1 MRRGFPL
8 ALALFALP
16 LMAAACGDDD
26 AAKDSPAAAASSVK
40 TTAATAIVSDP
51 KPMPT
56 LNGPASKFSILLE
69 DVGLNSFITDIRAT
83 IELTAKNYGES
94 KAFPQGQGE
103 SMLKKW
109 EYQGGYET
117 SMQPEGRD
125 AAILNGAFRIYVET
139 HLFSTPEN
147 AKLAYDFFKA
157 AIAKAGG
164 SQPVTTSSVGNEST
178 ASKTLN
184 GKIGASNVDFAF
196 HQILFRRGNL
206 VVIVLTQGADPF
218 MKVDTVRELAQ
229 IVDEKALGK
238 VEVVAPTPTKNY
250 TPPVFTSP
258 TVAPK
263 AGTPASGATPAR

>member
-26 AAKDSPAAAASSVK
+26 AAKDAPAAATVK
-40 TTAATAIVSDP
+40 TAAATALTSDP

-94 KAFPQGQGE
+94 KAFTQGQGE
-103 SMLKKW
+103 GMLKKW

-125 AAILNGAFRIYVET
+125 AAILNGAFSIYVET

-147 AKLAYDFFKA
+147 TKLAYDFFKA
-157 AIAKAGG
+157 AIAKAGAA
-164 SQPVTTSSVGNEST
+164 QPVTTTSVGNEST
-178 ASKTLN
+178 ASKTIN
-184 GKIGASNVDFAF
+184 GKIGPSNVDFAF
-196 HQILFRRGNL
+196 HQILFRRGNM
-206 VVIVLTQGADPF
+206 VAIVLTRGADPF